1 MMKLLK
7 LILILLCFNLLLLPV
22 KAAGTTANSNGS
34 YTLKAGVSVIDSVP
48 NTFYGNWRVVSK
60 LQRTNA
66 PAKFNSSSV
75 DLWNLSR
82 EGDVLNLSNPFTG
95 ASASLTLSQASDS
108 NIKFTRV
115 SEVQNNQR
123 VTEVVELNL
132 NKDYFTGTNT
142 WYWQVMS
149 DVNGQIVSTYTAR
162 YSVRGEKLSGMS
174 IF

>member
-1 MMKLLK
+1 MMKFFKFLL
-7 LILILLCFNLLLLPV
+7 LILCLFLMMPAL
-22 KAAGTTANSNGS
+22 ASEQNGG

-132 NKDYFTGTNT
+132 HKDYFTGTNT

-162 YSVRGEKLSGMS
+162 HEYILRKEV
-174 IF
+174 

>member
-1 MMKLLK
+1 MKLKRL
-7 LILILLCFNLLLLPV
+7 LLIIFFILITLP
-22 KAAGTTANSNGS
+22 AAIADDG
-34 YTLKAGVSVIDSVP
+34 YTLKAGVSMIDSVP

-95 ASASLTLSQASDS
+95 ASASLNLNQASETS
-108 NIKFTRV
+108 IKFTRV
-115 SEVQNNQR
+115 SEVESNQR
-123 VTEVVELNL
+123 VTEIVELNL
-132 NKDYFTGTNT
+132 NKDYFTGKNT

-149 DVNGQIVSTYTAR
+149 DVNGQVISTFTAQ

>member
-1 MMKLLK
+1 MMKFFKFLL
-7 LILILLCFNLLLLPV
+7 LILCLFLMMPAL
-22 KAAGTTANSNGS
+22 ASEQNGG

-95 ASASLTLSQASDS
+95 ASASLSLSQASENS
-108 NIKFTRV
+108 IKFTRV
-115 SEVQNNQR
+115 SEVQSNQR

-162 YSVRGEKLSGMS
+162 YSIRGEKLSGMS

>member
-1 MMKLLK
+1 MMKFFKFLL
-7 LILILLCFNLLLLPV
+7 LILCLFLMMPAL
-22 KAAGTTANSNGS
+22 ASEQNGG

-82 EGDVLNLSNPFTG
+82 EGNVLNLSNPFTG

-132 NKDYFTGTNT
+132 HKGYFTGTNT

>member
-1 MMKLLK
+1 MMKFFKFLL
-7 LILILLCFNLLLLPV
+7 LILCLFLMMPAL
-22 KAAGTTANSNGS
+22 ASEQNGG